1 MHPTND
7 PSRRTAKDTGGA
19 AKARVSGSQRGLKAL
34 STTKEQ
40 SRRIAKAAKTRASE
54 SQRGLKAWSG

>member
-1 MHPTND
+1 MIPHGALP
-7 PSRRTAKDTGGA
+7 RTQA
-19 AKARVSGSQRGLKAL
+19 AQQKREYLEASEDSKPCP
-34 STTKEQ
+34 TTKEQ